1 MICSNTASDEKTR
14 KIQEMTQ
21 KDDVLQ
27 QLKIFITNGWPKQKS
42 DLTGEILS
50 YWSFQEELSV
60 INGTIYK
67 GHRIVIPKL
76 MRQEILENL
85 HQSHMGISK
94 TKARARETVY
104 WPNINQHIEML
115 IKKCEV
121 CQTYQKQQQKEP
133 MIPSDIPIYPFQ
145 IVASDLFN
153 WNNQDFVIVVDYYSK
168 YWEIERLYDTKSIT
182 IVKKMKKMFSRLG
195 IPETLRSE
203 NGLQYTVQV
212 LKLFSKEWK
221 VKHVTST
228 PEYPK
233 SNGFVKRHIQIVK
246 NLLTKAKQSGKDP
259 YLAML
264 ESRNCPVENSSSP
277 AQLIY
282 GRCLRSL
289 LPIYQEKSNQN
300 KTSTMINM
308 QNVRS
313 NLKKGTMFA
322 FIKKKNGR
330 KLQSKRHVQ
339 NLAVTSS
346 RYKMARYIEEIE
358 THSDLSNL
366 KKHLLRY
373 LTMKTTMFMMKFKL
387 VMRSWKSKARINHL
401 QKQQSEQHDMDE

>member
-1 MICSNTASDEKTR
+1 MICSNAASDEKTR

-50 YWSFQEELSV
+50 YWSFQEKLSV

-67 GHRIVIPKL
+67 GHKIVIPKL

-115 IKKCEV
+115 IKKREV

-168 YWEIERLYDTKSIT
+168 YWEMEKSYGTKSIA
-182 IVKKMKKMFSRLG
+182 IVKKMKKIFSRLG
-195 IPETLRSE
+195 IPETLRSDNE
-203 NGLQYTVQV
+203 PQYTAQV
-212 LKLFSKEWK
+212 FKEFSKDWNF
-221 VKHVTST
+221 KHVASS

-233 SNGFVKRHIQIVK
+233 SNGFVERHIEIVR
-246 NLLTKAKQSGKDP
+246 NLLTKAKQSGKDQ

-289 LPIYQEKSNQN
+289 SSIYQEK
-300 KTSTMINM
+300 
-308 QNVRS
+308 
-313 NLKKGTMFA
+313 LK
-322 FIKKKNGR
+322 
-330 KLQSKRHVQ
+330 
-339 NLAVTSS
+339 
-346 RYKMARYIEEIE
+346 
-358 THSDLSNL
+358 
-366 KKHLLRY
+366 
-373 LTMKTTMFMMKFKL
+373 
-387 VMRSWKSKARINHL
+387 
-401 QKQQSEQHDMDE
+401 